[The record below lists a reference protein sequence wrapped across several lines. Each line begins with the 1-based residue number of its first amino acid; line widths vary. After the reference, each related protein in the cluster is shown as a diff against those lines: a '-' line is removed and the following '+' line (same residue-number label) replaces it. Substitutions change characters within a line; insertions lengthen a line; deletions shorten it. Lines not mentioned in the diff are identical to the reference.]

1 MNDMCDI
8 YTHMYVPKSFRMQNI
23 YQHYSRIKYIEGD
36 FLGIRTVMEF
46 SLARAKV
53 FGPIKWTG
61 DSVHPMHIFNGFVL
75 AKKGGMK
82 LCAVNN
88 CFIYTHKPYP
98 PGTVTHLSQEI
109 DLYRE

>member
-23 YQHYSRIKYIEGD
+23 YQHYSLIKYIEGD

-75 AKKGGMK
+75 AKKRRYEVMCSQQ
-82 LCAVNN
+82 LL
-88 CFIYTHKPYP
+88 
-98 PGTVTHLSQEI
+98 HLYSQAI
-109 DLYRE
+109 SSRDCDPLITRD